1 MVMSS
6 RLDPRFMAKNVV
18 FDVRQ
23 ACGQRVFWF
32 GAQVALPNAILAS
45 VLKVYTLDD
54 SEFADLL
61 FTNQSA
67 FSSVAFLIGL
77 FVAFRASQAYS
88 RFWEGVGASFHIVS
102 CLIDAASNLFAAS
115 NGTHASK
122 EDRHHFQSLIVRL
135 LSILHA
141 LMQADLEVA
150 GELTGYEHAFS
161 FELIDPGCLHPDVFK
176 GLKDSPARVELVCFW
191 LQRIICKNIQS
202 GVLSAPPPIIT
213 RSFQEINTAVS
224 KFHDALKLAEV
235 PFPVAYSIA
244 TKVALVLHWFC
255 TLFVAQAWCNTVVAT
270 FALSFVTVFM
280 LWSLN
285 FIASELENP
294 FGLDANDVDS
304 NSIHRH
310 LNRCLLEIQ
319 KFADK
324 PDPILVGQVAAT
336 PDDGERSRK
345 LCRKSLSTIW
355 ESAFSEGVQ
364 GAADSPQHNESSV
377 TQESDSTQQQGH
389 QEVAVDAIEISL
401 SKAPREAS
409 RPIDDHCP
417 VCEAPLEALRP
428 SSDDCPRFAADGIG
442 MDGSSAAVAHKALNQ
457 DLPDANASSLAS
469 AMAASVAAATS
480 SGSATGSE
488 SKRSGGGTWKHSR
501 DEYDEYAGDRRGCGD
516 GGVGGG
522 DDGGE

>member
-1 MVMSS
+1 
-6 RLDPRFMAKNVV
+6 
-18 FDVRQ
+18 
-23 ACGQRVFWF
+23 
-32 GAQVALPNAILAS
+32 
-45 VLKVYTLDD
+45 
-54 SEFADLL
+54 
-61 FTNQSA
+61 
-67 FSSVAFLIGL
+67 
-77 FVAFRASQAYS
+77 
-88 RFWEGVGASFHIVS
+88 
-102 CLIDAASNLFAAS
+102 
-115 NGTHASK
+115 
-122 EDRHHFQSLIVRL
+122 
-135 LSILHA
+135 
-141 LMQADLEVA
+141 
-150 GELTGYEHAFS
+150 
-161 FELIDPGCLHPDVFK
+161 
-176 GLKDSPARVELVCFW
+176 
-191 LQRIICKNIQS
+191 
-202 GVLSAPPPIIT
+202 
-213 RSFQEINTAVS
+213 
-224 KFHDALKLAEV
+224 
-235 PFPVAYSIA
+235 
-244 TKVALVLHWFC
+244 
-255 TLFVAQAWCNTVVAT
+255 
-270 FALSFVTVFM
+270 M

-324 PDPILVGQVAAT
+324 PDPTLVGQVPAT
-336 PDDGERSRK
+336 ADDVERSTT
-345 LCRKSLSTIW
+345 LCHRSLSTMW
-355 ESAFSEGVQ
+355 GESASFEKFQ
-364 GAADSPQHNESSV
+364 GAADCPQHNESSV
-377 TQESDSTQQQGH
+377 TQENDSTQQIGH
-389 QEVAVDAIEISL
+389 QEVAVDVVEISL